1 MNYSLNYLLH
11 LAQTFPAALASTQ
24 QGCAQSLPAAFALS
38 QQDSAKTGAAKSEN
52 AREAIVR
59 ILVMFIAAS
68 WIQKARRFA
77 SRKLVI
83 CAEIC
88 FSRSS
93 VLIYWC

>member
-1 MNYSLNYLLH
+1 MNYLLH
-11 LAQTFPAALASTQ
+11 FAQTFPAALASTQ

-52 AREAIVR
+52 AKEATVR
-59 ILVMFIAAS
+59 SLVMFIADS
-68 WIQKARRFA
+68 WIQTGRRFA

-83 CAEIC
+83 YTEIC

-93 VLIYWC
+93 VLI